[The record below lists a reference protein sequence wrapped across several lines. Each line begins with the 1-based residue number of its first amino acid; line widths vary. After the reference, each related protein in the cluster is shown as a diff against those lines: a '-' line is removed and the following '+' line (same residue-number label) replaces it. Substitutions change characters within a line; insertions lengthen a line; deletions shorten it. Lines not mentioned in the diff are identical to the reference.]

1 MHSFQD
7 RSGRSWSLEAT
18 YASYARVKAQTGVS
32 LFDLATEERKSLEQL
47 ADPFTLG
54 QVIWSMVEPQAEG
67 RGITPE
73 AFYAE
78 FDGKT
83 LEAAY
88 NSLLDEMV
96 FFCPTRVQKIL
107 TVAVRKVREV
117 DQAAE
122 KMVEERM
129 PAIEAAIDDELARW
143 TSGTSATNS
152 PVSSAST
159 QDPGPSVS
167 CLQPSRGGN
176 ASCGTTLP
184 PSSHS

>member
-7 RSGRSWSLEAT
+7 RTGRSWSLEAT
-18 YASYARVKAQTGVS
+18 YGSYARVKSQTGVS

-47 ADPFTLG
+47 ADPFVLG
-54 QVIWSMVEPQAEG
+54 QVIWSMVEPQAET
-67 RGITPE
+67 RGVTPE

-88 NSLLDEMV
+88 NALLDEMV

-107 TVAVRKVREV
+107 TLAVRKVREADDV
-117 DQAAE
+117 AE
-122 KMVEERM
+122 KMVAERM

-143 TSGTSATNS
+143 TSGSLGTSL
-152 PVSSAST
+152 PESSAST
-159 QDPGPSVS
+159 PAPGPSASCSPQSKAGSVS
-167 CLQPSRGGN
+167 CGI
-176 ASCGTTLP
+176 TLP
-184 PSSHS
+184 PSSLS